1 MLKLNSIH
9 YIIGFLI
16 LFSQSILA
24 QNSKLYGAI
33 SSDNGKPIEGVTVE
47 SGKKGTISDQNGYY
61 LIELQ
66 ANKDLKLVF
75 SHLSYV
81 NQIHKIK
88 LSTGKDKKL
97 DIQLQTEVNII
108 SDVDVIDE
116 FEREQNIT
124 TIDKKNL
131 EVITGPTGGVEG
143 LISTLAGVTTKNE
156 LSSQYSVRGGNYDE
170 NLVYVNGFEIYR
182 PFLVRSGEQEGLSF
196 INSDMVKNIVF
207 SAGGFEAKYGDKL
220 SSVLDIEYKDP
231 TSWKSH
237 ITLSLLGL
245 SATVEGISK
254 SKRWSHIT
262 SFRQKTNQFLL
273 KSLDTESDYRPNFK
287 DFQSLNIY
295 HFNSQM
301 KLSFLAHYSS
311 NLYQSIPESRES
323 SFGTI
328 DKPLR
333 LKVYFDGQE
342 VDSYE
347 TGMGAVR
354 FDYHIH
360 DSLKMSLS
368 SSIFQTNEQE
378 FYDIEGAYWLG
389 KLDNSLGSDNF
400 GQVVENRG
408 IGAYMNHARNELF
421 AQVYSMQYRAKLYR
435 ESNTLEWGVK
445 YQHELI
451 DDRLREW
458 QMIDSSGFSFSAPP
472 SLDSLLELY
481 EFIQSDN
488 EIQSNRISAYVQQ
501 KGRFEIDSAK
511 LTYNLGFRS
520 QYWSMN
526 GELFISPRA
535 GISIQPNWEKDF
547 LFKASIGSYNQSPF
561 YREMRNRE
569 GLLDTGLTSQKSIHY
584 VLAADY
590 NFMSWGRP
598 FKFVGE
604 IYYKSLKDITPYEID
619 NLNIRYL
626 PELKANGYTIGVD
639 LRVNG
644 EFVPGVESWASMSLM
659 RSREDIE
666 NDGQGYIPRP
676 TDQRLSFSLFFQDYM
691 PKNPS
696 YKMNLKLHYS
706 SGLPFGAPQSER
718 FEQTLRIPSYRRVDI
733 GLSKVIKDGDKGFQ
747 WKYLDHFESIWISAE
762 VFNLLGIRN
771 TISYLWVTDVTQ
783 AQYAVP
789 NYLTTRL
796 LNFKLQAKF

>member
-88 LSTGKDKKL
+88 LSTGEDKKL

-311 NLYQSIPESRES
+311 NLYQSIPETRES

-333 LKVYFDGQE
+333 LKVHFDGQE
-342 VDSYE
+342 VD
-347 TGMGAVR
+347 
-354 FDYHIH
+354 I
-360 DSLKMSLS
+360 
-368 SSIFQTNEQE
+368 
-378 FYDIEGAYWLG
+378 
-389 KLDNSLGSDNF
+389 
-400 GQVVENRG
+400 
-408 IGAYMNHARNELF
+408 
-421 AQVYSMQYRAKLYR
+421 
-435 ESNTLEWGVK
+435 
-445 YQHELI
+445 
-451 DDRLREW
+451 
-458 QMIDSSGFSFSAPP
+458 
-472 SLDSLLELY
+472 
-481 EFIQSDN
+481 
-488 EIQSNRISAYVQQ
+488 
-501 KGRFEIDSAK
+501 
-511 LTYNLGFRS
+511 
-520 QYWSMN
+520 
-526 GELFISPRA
+526 
-535 GISIQPNWEKDF
+535 
-547 LFKASIGSYNQSPF
+547 
-561 YREMRNRE
+561 
-569 GLLDTGLTSQKSIHY
+569 
-584 VLAADY
+584 
-590 NFMSWGRP
+590 
-598 FKFVGE
+598 
-604 IYYKSLKDITPYEID
+604 
-619 NLNIRYL
+619 
-626 PELKANGYTIGVD
+626 
-639 LRVNG
+639 
-644 EFVPGVESWASMSLM
+644 
-659 RSREDIE
+659 
-666 NDGQGYIPRP
+666 
-676 TDQRLSFSLFFQDYM
+676 
-691 PKNPS
+691 
-696 YKMNLKLHYS
+696 
-706 SGLPFGAPQSER
+706 
-718 FEQTLRIPSYRRVDI
+718 
-733 GLSKVIKDGDKGFQ
+733 
-747 WKYLDHFESIWISAE
+747 
-762 VFNLLGIRN
+762 
-771 TISYLWVTDVTQ
+771 
-783 AQYAVP
+783 
-789 NYLTTRL
+789 
-796 LNFKLQAKF
+796 